1 MFMKLSYNEREKAR
15 ASILDL
21 TAISPDEAAYIMING
36 ADIMAKYN
44 FVDGNRLRIALIRRA
59 LYQTGEQEGENFG
72 ELLANAGSILEK
84 ATKKAQ
90 EIAKRDSSVKDDIE
104 QLSTLRKVM
113 DECVRHSLVSA
124 YNLIW

>member
-90 EIAKRDSSVKDDIE
+90 EIAKRDSSV
-104 QLSTLRKVM
+104 
-113 DECVRHSLVSA
+113 
-124 YNLIW
+124 